1 MNVLGR
7 LYRGDTDVDFIGPRK
22 RWYIAS
28 ALLILVCVGSMA
40 FKGFNF
46 GIEFSGGNS
55 FVMTSPAG
63 TTLEQASGAVED
75 TGVPVQTAQTA
86 GSGGQQKYV
95 IKTEELSIDE
105 VDAIKRSL
113 SENLDIPAG
122 EVTDSAVSSS
132 WGGQITQKGLIA
144 LAVFLL
150 LVGIYIWIWFEQKM
164 AVAALAA
171 LPHPL
176 VLTAGIYSLIGFE
189 VTPSTVIGLLT
200 ILGFSLYDTV
210 VVFDKVQENTKGL
223 LAGEASQDYAQA
235 ANLAV
240 NQTIMRSIN
249 TTVIS
254 LLPVAGLLF
263 VGAGLLGVGT
273 LKDLALVLFVGL
285 LAGTYSSIFL
295 ATPWLVELKDREP
308 RYAAV
313 KLKAA
318 GRRAGGSNGSNP
330 RDQPQQD
337 EQGDEDSASPTVTAA
352 VGAVEAGDGS
362 RSAGGGGKRRSKHG
376 RTGSTKRG
384 R

>member
-1 MNVLGR
+1 MSMLGR
-7 LYRGDTDVDFIGPRK
+7 LYRGDTNVDFIGPRK

-28 ALLILVCVGSMA
+28 ALLIVVCVGSMA
-40 FKGFNF
+40 FKGFSF

-55 FVMTSPAG
+55 FVMTQPAG
-63 TTLEQASGAVED
+63 TTLEQASAAAEDAGVE
-75 TGVPVQTAQTA
+75 VSTAQTA
-86 GSGGQQKYV
+86 GSGSQQKYV
-95 IKTEELSIDE
+95 LKTEELSIDE
-105 VDAIKRSL
+105 AESVKRSL
-113 SENLDIPAG
+113 SEALDIPPG

-132 WGGQITQKGLIA
+132 WGEQVTQKGLIA
-144 LAVFLL
+144 LAVFLF
-150 LVGIYIWIWFEQKM
+150 LVGIYIWVWFEKKM
-164 AVAALAA
+164 AIAALAA
-171 LPHPL
+171 LVHDL

-223 LAGEASQDYAQA
+223 LAGEPTHDYAQA

-285 LAGTYSSIFL
+285 LAGTYSSVFL
-295 ATPWLVELKDREP
+295 ATPWVVDLKEREP
-308 RYAAV
+308 RFAAL
-313 KLKAA
+313 KLKVST
-318 GRRAGGSNGSNP
+318 RRAGVRVPAVSADRGEAPLGGSDGEAP
-330 RDQPQQD
+330 RL
-337 EQGDEDSASPTVTAA
+337 
-352 VGAVEAGDGS
+352 VGATTAG
-362 RSAGGGGKRRSKHG
+362 SAGTTTGSDSTGSKRRGRHG
-376 RTGSTKRG
+376 RVGSTKRG